1 MMMSMMMSESEAT
14 RDLGLLLRDCNP
26 YPPPL
31 ERLRDFFAAGADPN
45 IIIGG
50 LHGDNFPQTILHFV
64 RYETYWEDD
73 GIANALA
80 VFEQFVLN
88 PMFDIDA
95 LNSSG
100 RALIHTACEL
110 SNPDFLRVI
119 LRSGRVNVNL
129 PSPGSIFDGYTALHF
144 ACDLGKVQ
152 QAKLLLEDG
161 RVDIN
166 AREFRGR
173 TPLFAHHGSEREN
186 YDIVA
191 MLISRGCDVMAT
203 DIFDCNVLHYCKD
216 PNICRLLLDNGADP
230 LHVDADGHTPIQ
242 DAHAEGL
249 YDVRDLMVKYANVL
263 RLPRIHQVL
272 HQNNITID
280 ILKAI
285 YSQSHPPLYTSED
298 TP

>member
-1 MMMSMMMSESEAT
+1 MMMMSVMNESEAT

-26 YPPPL
+26 YLPPL

-45 IIIGG
+45 IIIGR

-64 RYETYWEDD
+64 RHETYREDD

-144 ACDLGKVQ
+144 ACDSGKVE

-166 AREFRGR
+166 ARDSRGR
-173 TPLFAHHGSEREN
+173 TPLFAPIVFYYGSEREN

-230 LHVDADGHTPIQ
+230 LHVDEDGHTPIQ

-249 YDVRDLMVKYANVL
+249 YEVRDLMVKHVNF
-263 RLPRIHQVL
+263 PRFRAIYQL
-272 HQNNITID
+272 MKEKQIPMNT
-280 ILKAI
+280 LKAI
-285 YSQSHPPLYTSED
+285 HSQSHPALY
-298 TP
+298 